1 MYKRKFQITIKA
13 IAIIFDTKGYISKT
27 SELKYMKTFEKDML
41 KTKRMKYNIACLAIF
56 PFDLKDQ
63 NLFKRKLSQKIVPK
77 AIVLAMSS
85 FSFKN
90 KKRKAKKPYSDTKE
104 TKPTIRYF
112 KNCSLEVLS
121 RSDLMFFNTTSF
133 FKI

>member
-13 IAIIFDTKGYISKT
+13 IVIIFDIKGYILKT

-41 KTKRMKYNIACLAIF
+41 NKKRRKYNVACLAIF

-63 NLFKRKLSQKIVPK
+63 NLFKRKLSQKIVPR

-85 FSFKN
+85 LNFKD
-90 KKRKAKKPYSDTKE
+90 KKRKAKKPYSDTKD

-121 RSDLMFFNTTSF
+121 RSDFTFFNTTSF
-133 FKI
+133 FKK